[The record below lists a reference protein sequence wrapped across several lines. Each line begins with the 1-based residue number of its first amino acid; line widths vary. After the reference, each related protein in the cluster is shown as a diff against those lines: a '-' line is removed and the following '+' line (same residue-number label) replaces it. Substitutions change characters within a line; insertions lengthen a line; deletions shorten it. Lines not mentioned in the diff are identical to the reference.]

1 MALTMHEKQAVTREL
16 ARRYVRAGRRAKAA
30 IVDQVV
36 SLAGYNRSYATW
48 LLRTYARRVTL
59 PQAHG
64 PTLVCEAADKGR
76 RPVRARPR
84 VYGDRVVAAL
94 KRVWLVADCICGKR
108 LAPFLGELVPVL
120 EHHEEL
126 VLDAETRARLLAVS
140 AATIDRLLAQEK
152 ARQRVI
158 DPARP
163 RPDSLLL
170 RQIPIVTHA
179 ERRADRPGHVQ
190 VDLVGHDGGSAAGEY
205 CQTLDVT
212 DLYCGWTETAA
223 VRNKAHCWT
232 FAALR
237 AIRGRLPFPLLS
249 IHSDNGPEFINNAL
263 YEYCRANG
271 LEFTRSRPYQKNDNC
286 CVEQK
291 NYSVVRRAVG
301 YLRYEAGQQLGLL
314 NRLYAELRPYTNFFQ
329 PVVKLLVKT
338 RVGSRVHKR
347 YEPARTPYQ
356 RLLGWEGLEPEAKG
370 RLAEEYRGLNPAEL
384 KRRCERLQRQL
395 LKEAAGQVAPAG
407 PACVLA
413 GGSVHAG
420 QG

>member
-1 MALTMHEKQAVTREL
+1 MALTMREKQAVTREL
-16 ARRYVRAGRRAKAA
+16 ARRYVRAKRRAKAA
-30 IVDQVV
+30 IIDQVV

-48 LLRTYARRVTL
+48 LLRTYARQVIL

-64 PTLVCEAADKGR
+64 PAVICKAAGKEL
-76 RPVRARPR
+76 RPTRARPR
-84 VYGDRVVAAL
+84 IYDEQVLAAL
-94 KRVWLVADCICGKR
+94 KRVWSIADCICGKR
-108 LAPFLGELVPVL
+108 LAPFLGELVPIL
-120 EHHEEL
+120 ERHEEL
-126 VLDAETRARLLAVS
+126 VLNTETRAKLLAIS
-140 AATIDRLLAQEK
+140 AATIDRLLSEEK
-152 ARQRVI
+152 RRQRLL

-163 RPDSLLL
+163 KPDSLLL

-179 ERRADRPGHVQ
+179 ERRAECPGYVQ
-190 VDLVGHDGGSAAGEY
+190 VDLVSHDGGFGANEY

-212 DLYCGWTETAA
+212 DLYCGWTETQA

-232 FAALR
+232 FAALQD
-237 AIRGRLPFPLLS
+237 IRRRLPFPLLG
-249 IHSDNGPEFINNAL
+249 IHSDNGKEFINHAL

-301 YLRYEAGQQLGLL
+301 YQRYETRQHLLLL
-314 NRLYAELRPYTNFFQ
+314 NRLYAVLRPYTNFFQ

-338 RVGSRVHKR
+338 RVGSQVHKR

-356 RLLGWEGLEPEAKG
+356 RLLAWEGLEPQTKE
-370 RLAEEYRGLNPAEL
+370 RLAVEYRGLNPAEL

-395 LKEAAGQVAPAG
+395 FKTVEESATLAGASQAGQDR
-407 PACVLA
+407 C
-413 GGSVHAG
+413 
-420 QG
+420 

>member
-1 MALTMHEKQAVTREL
+1 MALTMREKQAVTREL
-16 ARRYVRAGRRAKAA
+16 ARRYVRAKRRAKAA
-30 IVDQVV
+30 IIDQVV

-48 LLRTYARRVTL
+48 LLRTYARQVIL

-64 PTLVCEAADKGR
+64 PAVICKAAGKEL
-76 RPVRARPR
+76 RPTRARPR
-84 VYGDRVVAAL
+84 IYDEQVLAAL
-94 KRVWLVADCICGKR
+94 KRVWSIADCICGKR
-108 LAPFLGELVPVL
+108 LAPFLGELVPIL
-120 EHHEEL
+120 ERHEEL
-126 VLDAETRARLLAVS
+126 VLNTETRAKLLAIS
-140 AATIDRLLAQEK
+140 AATIDRLLSEEK
-152 ARQRVI
+152 RRQRLL

-163 RPDSLLL
+163 KPDSLLL

-179 ERRADRPGHVQ
+179 ERRAECPGYVQ
-190 VDLVGHDGGSAAGEY
+190 VDLVSHDGGFGANEY

-212 DLYCGWTETAA
+212 DLYCGWTETQA

-232 FAALR
+232 FAALQD
-237 AIRGRLPFPLLS
+237 IRRRLPFPLLG
-249 IHSDNGPEFINNAL
+249 IHSDNGKEFINHAL

-301 YLRYEAGQQLGLL
+301 YQRYETRQHLLLL
-314 NRLYAELRPYTNFFQ
+314 NRLYAVLRPYTNFFQ

-338 RVGSRVHKR
+338 RVGSQVHKR

-356 RLLGWEGLEPEAKG
+356 RLLAWEGLKPQTKE
-370 RLAEEYRGLNPAEL
+370 RLAVEYRGLNPAEL

-395 LKEAAGQVAPAG
+395 LKTVEESATLAGASQAGQDR
-407 PACVLA
+407 C
-413 GGSVHAG
+413 
-420 QG
+420 

>member
-1 MALTMHEKQAVTREL
+1 MREKQAVTREL
-16 ARRYVRAGRRAKAA
+16 ARRCVRAGRRAKAA

-36 SLAGYNRSYATW
+36 SLAGCNRSYATW
-48 LLRTYARRVTL
+48 LLRTCARRVTL
-59 PQAHG
+59 PQARG
-64 PTLVCEAADKGR
+64 PTLVCEAADGGR
-76 RPVRARPR
+76 RPV
-84 VYGDRVVAAL
+84 
-94 KRVWLVADCICGKR
+94 C
-108 LAPFLGELVPVL
+108 
-120 EHHEEL
+120 
-126 VLDAETRARLLAVS
+126 
-140 AATIDRLLAQEK
+140 
-152 ARQRVI
+152 
-158 DPARP
+158 ARP
-163 RPDSLLL
+163 RPDSLPL
-170 RQIPIVTHA
+170 RQIPIVTHV
-179 ERRADRPGHVQ
+179 ERRADRPGHIQ
-190 VDLVGHDGGSAAGEY
+190 VDLVGHDGGSAAGEH

-232 FAALR
+232 LAALR
-237 AIRGRLPFPLLS
+237 AIRGRLPFPLLG
-249 IHSDNGPEFINNAL
+249 IHSGNGPEFINNAL
-263 YEYCRANG
+263 YEYCRADG
-271 LEFTRSRPYQKNDNC
+271 LEFARSRPYQKNDNR

-301 YLRYEAGQQLGLL
+301 YLRYETGQQLGLL

-356 RLLGWEGLEPEAKG
+356 LLLGWEGLEPEARG

-395 LKEAAGQVAPAG
+395 LKEAAGQAAPAG
-407 PACVLA
+407 HTCILA

-420 QG
+420 QGRCFE